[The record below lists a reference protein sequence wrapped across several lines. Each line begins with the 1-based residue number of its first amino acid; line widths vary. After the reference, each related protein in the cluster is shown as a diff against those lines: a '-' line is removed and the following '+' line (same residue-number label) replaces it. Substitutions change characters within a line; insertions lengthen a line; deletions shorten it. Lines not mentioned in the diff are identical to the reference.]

1 MWWALG
7 TKSISNPHNAPLRGA
22 LFSSFSRLGARGLE
36 KLWDLPKI
44 RVRKNEPGSEG
55 RFVWLLC
62 SFRDTTP
69 TLPTCPQGGLPSE
82 SHKGTQWALTAAPIL
97 HSLAPPQ
104 TNRGRAKEGTFRI
117 FLVIQHRRLSF
128 CLSYP
133 KSTFHNTD
141 LNKIWTSTLPLV
153 ISTQSFMFWNPSDS
167 FWKWSKTRSYRD

>member
-1 MWWALG
+1 MSSRHKEHLSPSQCSSEG
-7 TKSISNPHNAPLRGA
+7 GIVFL
-22 LFSSFSRLGARGLE
+22 LFQIGARGLE

-55 RFVWLLC
+55 RFVWLLR
-62 SFRDTTP
+62 SFHNTTP
-69 TLPTCPQGGLPSE
+69 TLPTVPQGGHPSK
-82 SHKGTQWALTAAPIL
+82 SDKGTQWALTAAPIL

-104 TNRGRAKEGTFRI
+104 ANRGRAKEGAFRI
-117 FLVIQHRRLSF
+117 FLVIQHQRLSF

-153 ISTQSFMFWNPSDS
+153 ISTQSFMFWNQSDS
-167 FWKWSKTRSYRD
+167 FWKRSKTRSYRD